1 MICDGNAKAL
11 PARAEEPSIYP
22 RCLLR
27 LARAGLDRLDLD
39 LAAAHGVLD
48 RLLVLLDPLAEGH
61 LADHPR
67 LFADRGLLAGAE
79 HLDGLVLEHRLG
91 LLRLQLAV
99 RRPALD
105 LDLFLAQGDGL
116 LDRPLADA
124 GGDPHPAARDLAL
137 ADRELLLDL
146 LQRLAL
152 LVRALAGAGLVALH
166 DGGGLPGLLRRG
178 TGGDHGLAAARRFG
192 VAARIVLAEAAL
204 DDLGHQRVLVAVQDL
219 DVLVL
224 EAGLDQL
231 VDQLL
236 GDLGTVDRGYDRCC

>member
-79 HLDGLVLEHRLG
+79 HLDRLVLDRRLG

-124 GGDPHPAARDLAL
+124 GGDPHSAARDLAL
-137 ADRELLLDL
+137 ADREFLLDL
-146 LQRLAL
+146 LHRLAL
-152 LVRALAGAGLVALH
+152 PLRRALTGAGLVALH
-166 DGGGLPGLLRRG
+166 DGGGLLGLLRGG
-178 TGGDHGLAAARRFG
+178 TGSDHGLAAAPRLG
-192 VAARIVLAEAAL
+192 VAARIVLA
-204 DDLGHQRVLVAVQDL
+204 
-219 DVLVL
+219 
-224 EAGLDQL
+224 
-231 VDQLL
+231 
-236 GDLGTVDRGYDRCC
+236 